1 MSSYFENDVIT
12 IWLSGPDEDRDMELT
27 ADFAFVAPT
36 ERWDALAGSVVN
48 GASIPSGLWSIVGSP
63 FVGNYRRAAVIHD
76 VYYRN
81 HQGKTRKEV
90 DDMFENAM
98 LTDGVSTEQARLMYA
113 GVRIGGGSAWD
124 AADAT
129 RVPKAAPEVDWSDF
143 EAWFESEGAEL
154 TKEALNDAIE
164 KRFGPNL

>member
-12 IWLSGPDEDRDMELT
+12 IWLTGSDEDHDMELT
-27 ADFAFVAPT
+27 AAFAFVEPS
-36 ERWDALAGSVVN
+36 ERWDAPAGSVVN
-48 GASIPSGLWSIVGSP
+48 GASIPSGLWSIIRESV
-63 FVGNYRRAAVIHD
+63 RRELSAGGGQHD

-98 LTDGVSTEQARLMYA
+98 LTDGVSTEKARLMYA

-124 AADAT
+124 EADAT
-129 RVPKAAPEVDWSDF
+129 KMTKAAPEVDWSEF
-143 EAWFESEGAEL
+143 ETWFESEGAGL
-154 TKEALNDAIE
+154 NKESLDDAIE

>member
-12 IWLSGPDEDRDMELT
+12 IWLTGSDEDRDMELT
-27 ADFAFVAPT
+27 ADFAFVEPT
-36 ERWDALAGSVVN
+36 ERWDAPAGSVVN
-48 GASIPSGLWSIVGSP
+48 GASIPSGLWSLVGCP

-90 DDMFENAM
+90 DVMFENAM
-98 LTDGVSTEQARLMYA
+98 LADGVSAEKARLMYA
-113 GVRIGGGSAWD
+113 GVRAGGGSAWD
-124 AADAT
+124 EADAT
-129 RVPKAAPEVDWSDF
+129 RMTKAAPDIDWSAF
-143 EAWFESEGAEL
+143 ETWFESEGVR
-154 TKEALNDAIE
+154 LNKKSLDAAIE